1 MIARILSLADDLE
14 GSTPRSKLRWFR
26 DLLLLHVTVRAL
38 PAGGDP
44 VGIALAT
51 AMLICFAA
59 AWFNRRPRLAAGV
72 AAALFACKLAII
84 FPQTP
89 NHGLLELVCLLLVAA
104 LDIDDA
110 GERKLLGQSLRWV
123 TAIVLFQAGL
133 QKVLYGTWFDGQFIG
148 YMIAA
153 DDRFASAFRFLVSS
167 EELARLKGHAALDA
181 GSGPFS
187 VDSLPVLLASNGTW
201 IFEMLAPIF
210 LLVRRTRTIAAIASI
225 VFVALIEAAS
235 RELLFGLLFINLL
248 LLFPAGDWNRR
259 AFPLLALAYLVL
271 AAAGFHLVDV
281 GFFN

>member
-1 MIARILSLADDLE
+1 MIARILSLADDLV
-14 GSTPRSKLRWFR
+14 GSNPRSKLRWFR

-38 PAGGDP
+38 PAAADP
-44 VGIALAT
+44 LDIALAIGIL
-51 AMLICFAA
+51 ACFAA
-59 AWFNRRPRLAAGV
+59 AWFDRRTRLATGV
-72 AAALFACKLAII
+72 AAALFAVKLAII

-148 YMIAA
+148 YMVAT
-153 DDRFASAFRFLVSS
+153 DDRFASAFRFLVSG
-167 EELARLKGHAALDA
+167 EELARLKGCAALEA

-187 VDSLPVLLASNGTW
+187 VDSLPVLLASNGTY

-210 LLVRRTRTIAAIASI
+210 LLVRRTRTMAAIASMA
-225 VFVALIEAAS
+225 FVALIEAAS
-235 RELLFGLLFINLL
+235 RELLFGLLFLNLL